1 MFDNF
6 ALSFSSDVVLVARAF
21 ESDFSSLRTRTFW
34 ILGECFHSYS
44 SILTMNKH
52 YTIIYCSFLPFVEA
66 TPKHTALLCCR
77 NLKIDHSLLE

>member
-6 ALSFSSDVVLVARAF
+6 ALSFSSNVVLVARAF
-21 ESDFSSLRTRTFW
+21 GSDFSSLKTRTFW
-34 ILGECFHSYS
+34 ILGECFHPYS

-52 YTIIYCSFLPFVEA
+52 YTIIYCIFLPFVEA
-66 TPKHTALLCCR
+66 TPKHTTLLCCR